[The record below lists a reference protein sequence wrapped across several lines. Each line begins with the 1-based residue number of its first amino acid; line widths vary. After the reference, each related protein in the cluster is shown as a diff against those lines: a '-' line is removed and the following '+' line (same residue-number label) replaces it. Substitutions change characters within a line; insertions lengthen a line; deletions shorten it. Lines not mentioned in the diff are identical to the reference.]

1 MKIIAL
7 LILVLATS
15 FPAYADDASSLSI
28 ADFNKIGS
36 FLVSLFYV
44 LGVYLILASLYGM
57 RHSSTEPQKYPFR
70 QCVAKLIT
78 GCLLLSSA
86 YVYTTFMVTVTGE
99 AMSGAGSVLSSSG
112 ITDQLG
118 DVSQSFLGKYIPA
131 HTSRT
136 LLGILYVIGLGA
148 FLKGVFMLKDVGESQ
163 SNGASPFS
171 KSLGHMFGGMICMNI
186 LKFSCFVGSFIGVSA
201 MCI

>member
-1 MKIIAL
+1 MKIITL
-7 LILVLATS
+7 LILVITTS
-15 FPAYADDASSLSI
+15 FPAYADETSLST
-28 ADFNKIGS
+28 ADFNEIGS

-57 RHSSTEPQKYPFR
+57 RHSPTEPQKYPFR

-86 YVYTTFMVTVTGE
+86 YVYTTFMVTATGE
-99 AMSGAGSVLSSSG
+99 SMSGAGSILSSSG
-112 ITDQLG
+112 ITDQLE
-118 DVSQSFLGKYIPA
+118 DVSQSFLGKYIPE

-163 SNGASPFS
+163 SSGSSPFS